1 MESVSYKYKN
11 LIEHTNY
18 IPCTL
23 EEGAR
28 VGVMLLVG
36 NEAAEIS
43 GELDRLNSSTLR
55 SMFPDAASTDV
66 DAIDAE
72 ASSVGY
78 EEIMYVEN

>member
-1 MESVSYKYKN
+1 M
-11 LIEHTNY
+11 EHTNC
-18 IPCTL
+18 IPCTV

-28 VGVMLLVG
+28 AGAMLLVG
-36 NEAAEIS
+36 NEAAEFS
-43 GELDRLNSSTLR
+43 GELDHLNSSTLR

-78 EEIMYVEN
+78 EAIMYVEN